1 MPLDAD
7 VSAVHPRSAD
17 RGKLFCRGCSCF
29 APPVRAR
36 SAARASPRLLGIA
49 SAACFGA
56 PLARDHLALPVYP
69 TQLHAP
75 RSQVMGAGVRAYSGH
90 LLPPAGWGHPLSE
103 RVKRPQRVKRCLGN
117 GIIVS
122 GLANVRMILSAK
134 LGPLSPAFA
143 LFWSIKV
150 PKPLPC
156 NIIPA
161 RSGIARST
169 GV

>member
-90 LLPPAGWGHPLSE
+90 LLPPAGGTHSASQTPSASQAVPRE
-103 RVKRPQRVKRCLGN
+103 RHHSIRPCKR
-117 GIIVS
+117 S
-122 GLANVRMILSAK
+122 HD
-134 LGPLSPAFA
+134 
-143 LFWSIKV
+143 SIGEIRASLTRFCSV
-150 PKPLPC
+150 L
-156 NIIPA
+156 
-161 RSGIARST
+161 
-169 GV
+169 VH